1 MTAADKA
8 VKEQVQKERH
18 KTEERTALGSR
29 EGTEKRNEKQRK
41 TVLSVQHLRK
51 KIGRKWIVKDVT
63 FEVQEGEVFGFLGP
77 NGAGKTTTIR
87 MLVDLIRPTEG
98 KVTICGYDVRR
109 QPEQALAYVGS
120 IVENPEV
127 YPYLTG
133 WENLQHFGRM
143 LPGVDE
149 QRISEVVDVVGL
161 DQRIHDKVKTYS
173 LGMRQRLGIAQ
184 ALLGRPKLL
193 ILDEPTNGLDPK
205 GIKELRLFIRR
216 LAEEGLAVFV
226 SSHLLSEIQ
235 LLCDRVAIISRGRVL
250 AVGAVEE
257 LISENSNYIVW
268 ELSPRDR
275 GLKLLEESGITMI
288 PEVDAVLDDTIIAG
302 LSEEAIVTQMLP
314 DDVQAVLPRL
324 VAEGIRIH
332 AVQRINPTL
341 EQLFLEL
348 TEGESIE

>member
-1 MTAADKA
+1 M
-8 VKEQVQKERH
+8 
-18 KTEERTALGSR
+18 
-29 EGTEKRNEKQRK
+29 
-41 TVLSVQHLRK
+41 LSVEHLRK
-51 KIGRKWIVKDVT
+51 RIGRKWIVQDVT

-98 KVTICGYDVRR
+98 KVRICGYDVRK

-133 WENLQHFGRM
+133 WENLQHFARM
-143 LPGVDE
+143 MPGIGE
-149 QRISEVVDVVGL
+149 QRIAEVVEVVGL

-205 GIKELRLFIRR
+205 GIKELRIFIRR

-226 SSHLLSEIQ
+226 SSHLLSQIQ

-250 AVGAVEE
+250 TVGAVEE
-257 LISENSNYIVW
+257 LITQNSNYVIW
-268 ELSPRDR
+268 ELSPRES
-275 GLKLLEESGITMI
+275 GLKLLSAAGITII
-288 PEVDAVLDDTIIAG
+288 PDPDQVLDDTILAG
-302 LSEEAIVTQMLP
+302 MSEQAIVTQMLP
-314 DDVQAVLPRL
+314 EEVPALMPRL
-324 VAEGIRIH
+324 VAEEIQVH
-332 AVQRINPTL
+332 AVQKINPTL